1 MSARASI
8 DIVFL
13 AHQVYTNSPKMISF
27 RTCRLFVLMVVA
39 MLMLSFAPSAMACLK
54 KGKKCTASGSRGNC
68 CSGLCNQAAGKK
80 TGKCT

>member
-1 MSARASI
+1 
-8 DIVFL
+8 
-13 AHQVYTNSPKMISF
+13 MISF

-68 CSGLCNQAAGKK
+68 CSGFCNQAAGKK